1 MYSDP
6 IKKLIFA
13 YDRQPQE
20 MRVGSGEPKIKV
32 NVSISR
38 VAFLYEKIRNAI
50 DYKDE
55 HLLRKNAIARMLKRR
70 FYTEERTKDFGRLL
84 LTELIRARYLPNNT
98 LRESLT
104 ADVDAIIYKYLVLL
118 KVVASDRMSKQKRQ
132 SAEWILSICATE
144 IEHTL
149 VPQTRE
155 DAIVEC
161 MYKVIRQDVDLAQ
174 QIIDPTERDV
184 QVYIA
189 IHRSL
194 IKSDFAIIRYHLLY
208 HFVPEWR
215 NPTPEV
221 LEQVISHFYT
231 IMSLVEAQ
239 VNHPLA
245 NALSRFI
252 KRFSILFSILRDV
265 IDKDP
270 QGFDALITDPDA
282 YAEKIREVCNERYAK
297 ARSKLRRSYIR
308 TIIYIFFTKMLL
320 ALVLELPYD
329 LFIIKSTSYQPLFI
343 NVLFHPILMFIIAA
357 SITLPG
363 KNNTEKI
370 IELLKKI
377 TYENPRPGFLYK
389 KRKAFSRSRAL
400 EIIFKIVYAVTF
412 LLTFGVI
419 VAILRKLEF
428 NIVSGFLFIFFISV
442 ISFFGMKLRRE
453 VKDLVIVDQK
463 DSFVSMV
470 IDFFS
475 IPVLRVGQYV
485 SEKTPK
491 INLFLFVL
499 DFIIEAPLK
508 IFVEVAEDWTSYQR
522 EKKEQII

>member
-13 YDRQPQE
+13 YDKQPQVE
-20 MRVGSGEPKIKV
+20 RVGSNEPKIKV

-98 LRESLT
+98 LRESLIG
-104 ADVDAIIYKYLVLL
+104 DVDAIIYKYLVLL
-118 KVVASDRMSKQKRQ
+118 RAVAPDRMTKQKRL
-132 SAEWILSICATE
+132 SADWIMSICATE
-144 IEHTL
+144 LEHTL

-174 QIIDPTERDV
+174 QIVEPTERDV

-189 IHRSL
+189 IHRAL

-215 NPTPEV
+215 NPTAET
-221 LEQVISHFYT
+221 LQQVTAHFYT

-239 VNHPLA
+239 VNHPLGDK
-245 NALSRFI
+245 LLRFI

-270 QGFDALITDPDA
+270 QGFDALITDPVA
-282 YAEKIREVCNERYAK
+282 FEEKIREACNDRYAK

-308 TIIYIFFTKMLL
+308 TIIYVFFTKMLL
-320 ALVLELPYD
+320 ALILEFPYD
-329 LFIIKSTSYQPLFI
+329 VFIIKSTNYGPLFI
-343 NVLFHPILMFIIAA
+343 NVIFHPILMFIIAA
-357 SITLPG
+357 SIKLPG
-363 KNNTEKI
+363 KNNTDKI
-370 IELLKKI
+370 VELLKKVA
-377 TYENPRPGFLYK
+377 YEDPHPGFLYK
-389 KRKAFSRSRAL
+389 KRKAFSRSKAL
-400 EIIFKIVYAVTF
+400 EVVFKIVYVIAF

-419 VAILRKLEF
+419 VAILRKLNF
-428 NIVSGFLFIFFISV
+428 NIVSGFLFIFFVSV

-453 VKDLVIVDQK
+453 VKDLVIIDQK
-463 DSFVSMV
+463 DSFMSMV
-470 IDFFS
+470 VDFFS

-508 IFVEVAEDWTSYQR
+508 IFVEVVEDWTSYQR
-522 EKKEQII
+522 EKKEEII